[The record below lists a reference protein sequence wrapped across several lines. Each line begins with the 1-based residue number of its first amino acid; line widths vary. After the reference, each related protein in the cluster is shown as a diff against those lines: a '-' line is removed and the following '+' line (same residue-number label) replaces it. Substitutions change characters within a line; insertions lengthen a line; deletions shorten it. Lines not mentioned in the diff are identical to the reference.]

1 MGICDKLHAKI
12 TIPKYNLT
20 NELYRDSIHI
30 LHEIYREYIY
40 IYLAIFNGSKITLTR
55 HE

>member
-1 MGICDKLHAKI
+1 MGICVKLHAKI

-20 NELYRDSIHI
+20 NEVYKDSIHI

-40 IYLAIFNGSKITLTR
+40 IYLTIFNGS
-55 HE
+55 